1 MLPAIMEETL
11 RIIVLADDPLVRAG
25 LAALAAALPGCAV
38 VVQGSGELLFEA
50 AAGLL
55 EVPADLIIWDA
66 GWGAD
71 EKESEERLDGV
82 MPILALVTDE
92 EGAAA
97 VWRLGARSVA
107 LRDMDEGRLAAAVMG
122 AAAGLVVL
130 APSLVAALTRGETA
144 ADAVSGIDLT
154 PRELEVLALLAE
166 GLTNKAIAHQLT
178 ISDHTV
184 KFHVNAILNKLDAQ
198 SRTDAVVRATRL
210 GLISL

>member
-1 MLPAIMEETL
+1 MEETL
-11 RIIVLADDPLVRAG
+11 RVIVLADDPLVRAG
-25 LAALAAALPGCAV
+25 LAALTAALPGCAV
-38 VVQGSGELLFEA
+38 VAQGSGDQVYEA
-50 AAGLL
+50 AAGVS
-55 EVPADLIIWDA
+55 EVSADLVIWDV

-71 EKESEERLDGV
+71 EKDSEEQLDGAV
-82 MPILALVTDE
+82 PVLALVPDE

-97 VWRLGARSVA
+97 VWRLGARSVVM
-107 LRDMDEGRLAAAVMG
+107 RNMEESRLAAAVTG
-122 AAAGLVVL
+122 TAAGLIVL
-130 APSLVAALTRGETA
+130 APSLVAALTQSVA
-144 ADAVSGIDLT
+144 ATDAASGIDLT
-154 PRELEVLALLAE
+154 RREIEVLGLLAE